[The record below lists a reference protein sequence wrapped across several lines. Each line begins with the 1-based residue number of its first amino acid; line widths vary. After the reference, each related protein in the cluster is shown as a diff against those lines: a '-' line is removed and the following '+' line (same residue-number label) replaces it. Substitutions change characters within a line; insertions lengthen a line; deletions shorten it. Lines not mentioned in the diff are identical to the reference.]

1 MEACFIGEED
11 DTEAESEE
19 AAATEVL
26 DRMGLEVPIAYPL
39 PVLVLTLFFLSAG
52 NGDGESTSAVIAAE
66 MPMAFSS
73 TRAAVTSG
81 RKISGSPTPT
91 SAARGI
97 FSARTGVNSFG
108 RARTVD
114 EAMVL
119 SALRACGRSDDGCDK
134 REDEAF
140 LSLAA
145 EYFASTDRLLR
156 AGDFFT
162 VFRILLLGDVEGRT
176 AAGNGEV
183 GLLLL

>member
-1 MEACFIGEED
+1 
-11 DTEAESEE
+11 
-19 AAATEVL
+19 
-26 DRMGLEVPIAYPL
+26 MGLEVPIAYPL

-91 SAARGI
+91 SAARGT

-108 RARTVD
+108 RTGTVD

-119 SALRACGRSDDGCDK
+119 SALRACGRSEDGCDK
-134 REDEAF
+134 REDDEAF
-140 LSLAA
+140 LSLLA

-162 VFRILLLGDVEGRT
+162 VFRILLLGEVEGRT